1 MVSFRKAKVLIITMV
16 VAFCVLVSML
26 VVRDITRGLLLER
39 AHQAGESRLLAY
51 VGDIRRTLARYH
63 FLPYLIAEHSPSL
76 ALLQG
81 DSTSLSEVNTY
92 LAQLDK
98 AANTKG
104 WHILDPSGALV
115 ASSLSRV
122 ALKAQEGQ
130 EIANMLYQY
139 GGEVITL
146 SYLAQGEPRY
156 YLGAPIYAKSQL
168 IGIAVARV
176 GLETLTDSWIAANE
190 RVLLSDKQQQFFL
203 SSHQNLNVP
212 SLNQPFGWQ
221 SSPFIL
227 PDGTT
232 TEQVTLEGVI
242 YLVQK
247 VQLDDLQWQIHYLT
261 PLAPLTK
268 TLNWVSFLSV
278 VSVALLLAF
287 GLFLYERRQKIHSKL
302 LLQQLIADSEMRLRR
317 MINKTNVGLLLLNR
331 DGKISDINPM
341 ALRYFNLSESL
352 ASRLFAWQLFETV
365 HGNTVVVNVLKS
377 LSQHNEAGELNNVEV
392 MAQRSDG
399 SRFPVLFSIISL
411 SRSSEAAFLVTIID
425 ISKRKKAENT
435 LRALN
440 SDLERRV
447 EERTNA
453 LQVAQEELVQSSKMA
468 ALGRMSSA
476 ITHEMN
482 QPLTG
487 IKTLLSS
494 SELLIDRD
502 QTDLL
507 VSNMRL
513 VDTLVDRMA
522 GMTSQLKVFAF
533 DRPEALMPLSIEAS
547 LQEVCRIYQPRLE
560 KVTLNVQIASNASWV
575 QGEKQRILQVFGNL
589 VTNAL
594 DAMVGVS
601 KPELTITAE
610 MSNEQVVI
618 SFSDTGN
625 GIEEDVLPHVFEPF
639 YTTKKMGDGLG
650 LGLAITANNVRDM
663 KGSIRAVNNKA
674 ASGDRVEGATFT
686 LVLLDATEAATSKM
700 SPLEK
705 EDIK

>member
-1 MVSFRKAKVLIITMV
+1 MV
-16 VAFCVLVSML
+16 VSCGVLASMFIA
-26 VVRDITRGLLLER
+26 RDTTREWLLER
-39 AHQAGESRLLAY
+39 AHEAGENRLLAY

-63 FLPYLIAEHSPSL
+63 FLPYLIAEHTPSL

-81 DSTSLSEVNTY
+81 DTGSLHGVESY

-104 WHILDPSGALV
+104 WHILSPSGELV
-115 ASSLSRV
+115 ASSLNRV
-122 ALKAQEGQ
+122 ALKEQEGK

-176 GLETLTDSWIAANE
+176 GLEALTDSWIAANE
-190 RVLLSDKQQQFFL
+190 RVLLSDKHQQFFL
-203 SSHQNLNVP
+203 SSHQNFNV
-212 SLNQPFGWQ
+212 SILNQHSGWP
-221 SSPFIL
+221 SSQRML
-227 PDGTT
+227 SDGTT
-232 TEQVTLEGVI
+232 TEQVLLAGER

-247 VQLDDLQWQIHYLT
+247 VQLDDLQWQVHYLT
-261 PLAPLTK
+261 PLAPLAK
-268 TLNWVSFLSV
+268 TLNWVSFVSV
-278 VSVALLLAF
+278 VSAALLLAF
-287 GLFLYERRQKIHSKL
+287 GLFLYERRQKIYSKQ

-331 DGKISDINPM
+331 DGKIADINPM

-352 ASRLFAWQLFETV
+352 ASRICAWQLFETA

-377 LSQHNEAGELNNVEV
+377 LSKQNEVGELNNVEV

-399 SRFPVLFSIISL
+399 SRFPVLFSIVSL
-411 SRSSEAAFLVTIID
+411 SRGSEAAFLVTVID

-435 LRALN
+435 LRAVN

-447 EERTNA
+447 TERTNA
-453 LQVAQEELVQSSKMA
+453 LQAAQEELVQSSKMA

-494 SELLIDRD
+494 SELLIARD

-522 GMTSQLKVFAF
+522 SMTSQLKVFAF
-533 DRPEALMPLSIEAS
+533 DRPEVLQPISIEAS
-547 LQEVCRIYQPRLE
+547 LQEVFRIYQGRLDQ
-560 KVTLNVQIASNASWV
+560 VTLNVQVAANACWV
-575 QGEKQRILQVFGNL
+575 QGEQQRILQVFGNL

-594 DAMVGVS
+594 DAMS
-601 KPELTITAE
+601 ESLTPELTITAE
-610 MSNEQVVI
+610 MSDEQVVI
-618 SFSDTGN
+618 SFTDTGN

-663 KGSIRAVNNKA
+663 KGSIRVSNNKTEN
-674 ASGDRVEGATFT
+674 GDRVKGATFT
-686 LVLLDATEAATSKM
+686 LVLM
-700 SPLEK
+700 SINDERKIDMPSVT
-705 EDIK
+705 